1 IEGVDRKERVHRVG
15 LDPETLYEPL
25 GLQHLKLGLV
35 LDAGKCFGGR
45 LVVGGLEDAAEQNR
59 HIFEFHAG
67 ALFDCRDRL
76 VTEKGIGAADIEHEL
91 RRRLGQGG
99 LPGFSAAAVFWR
111 IMPENT
117 VAMPNSTELQN
128 TMWSNPCA
136 RSSTAASIMK
146 KLMMARENR

>member
-1 IEGVDRKERVHRVG
+1 MEGVDREERVHHVG

-25 GLQHLKLGLV
+25 CLQHLKLGLV
-35 LDAGKCFGGR
+35 LDAGKGFGGR

-99 LPGFSAAAVFWR
+99 LPGFSVAAAFWR
-111 IMPENT
+111 GAAGAST
-117 VAMPNSTELQN
+117 VFMTIIILCGRGTVRSAVVSRACAIPACSNSSAE
-128 TMWSNPCA
+128 
-136 RSSTAASIMK
+136 
-146 KLMMARENR
+146 